1 MKRFFL
7 CFMALLMLLGMAG
20 CSAEPDVVEEPTT
33 VAATEPEVTEETVPE
48 TTEIIYDEPL
58 YLKVSAI
65 NLSLVGDSE
74 DIYLGLLPIEEV
86 TFESDDESI
95 VTFENGVVTATG
107 VGTTTIR
114 ASYRD
119 QVVEVTAGCLAETQE
134 QLLKLDEEIIRAPR
148 RMPPEVDLEEPTT
161 ILDDVSIVGD
171 SISYFL
177 FQWESKYDYMG
188 DAQFLVRGGVSLR
201 GFANRYANMTWK
213 GREMNLEDLF
223 KAAEVKKAY
232 IMLGQNDVGSTGE
245 PMIWDN
251 WEILV
256 ERILEVNPDIEL
268 YFESSIPRRASESK
282 ENGINIRIHEY
293 NQTLRQFAADKGQKF
308 IDVEYYVLDH
318 LDKMALCYSQ
328 GDYHMN
334 EKGCLNWMKILRFYT
349 QYELDGGILE

>member
-1 MKRFFL
+1 MKRILL
-7 CFMALLMLLGMAG
+7 CLMALLVLLSMAG
-20 CSAEPDVVEEPTT
+20 CSAENNTIEETT
-33 VAATEPEVTEETVPE
+33 SEPTEPETSEETVPE
-48 TTEIIYDEPL
+48 TTEVIYDDPL

-95 VTFENGVVTATG
+95 ITFENGVVTATG

-134 QLLKLDEEIIRAPR
+134 ALLKLDDEILRAPR
-148 RMPPEVDLEEPTT
+148 RMPPEIDLEEPTT
-161 ILDDVSIVGD
+161 LLDDVTIVGD

-188 DAQFLVRGGVSLR
+188 DVQFLTRGGVSLR
-201 GFANRYANMTWK
+201 GFAGRYCWMPYK
-213 GREMNLEDLF
+213 GRELDLEESF
-223 KAAEVKKAY
+223 KQAGVQKAY

-251 WEILV
+251 WTILV
-256 ERILEVNPDIEL
+256 ERILEANPGIEI
-268 YFESSIPRRASESK
+268 YFQSSIPRRATENK
-282 ENGINIRIHEY
+282 ENGINIRIHDY
-293 NQTLRQFAADKGQKF
+293 NLTLRQFAADNNQKF
-308 IDVEYYVLDH
+308 IDVEYYILDH
-318 LDKMALCYSQ
+318 LDKMSTQYSQ

-334 EKGCLNWMKILRFYT
+334 EKGCLTWMKILRFYT
-349 QYELDGGILE
+349 QYEKDGGILA

>member
-7 CFMALLMLLGMAG
+7 CLLAALMLLGTVG
-20 CSAEPDVVEEPTT
+20 CAAQSEPVEETT
-33 VAATEPEVTEETVPE
+33 AATTEPEITEETVPE
-48 TTEIIYDEPL
+48 TTEVIYEDPL

-74 DIYLGLLPIEEV
+74 DIYLGLLPIDVV

-107 VGTTTIR
+107 VGSTTIR

-134 QLLKLDEEIIRAPR
+134 QLLKLDDEIKRAPR
-148 RMPPEVDLEEPTT
+148 RMPPEIDLEEPTT
-161 ILDDVSIVGD
+161 ILDDVTIVGD

-177 FQWESKYDYMG
+177 FQHESRLNYMG
-188 DAQFLVRGGVSLR
+188 DVQFLTRGGVSLR
-201 GFANRYANMTWK
+201 GFANQYCWMPYK
-213 GREMNLEDLF
+213 GRELDLE
-223 KAAEVKKAY
+223 KAFAEAGVKKAY

-251 WEILV
+251 WAILV
-256 ERILEVNPDIEL
+256 ERILEANPGIEI
-268 YFESSIPRRASESK
+268 YFQSSIPRRATENK

-293 NQTLRQFAADKGQKF
+293 NKTLKQFAADNNQKF

-318 LDKMALCYSQ
+318 MDKMALCYSQ

-349 QYELDGGILE
+349 QYEMDGGILN

>member
-1 MKRFFL
+1 MKRFLL
-7 CFMALLMLLGMAG
+7 CLLVLAMLMGMAG
-20 CSAEPDVVEEPTT
+20 CAAENNTVETT
-33 VAATEPEVTEETVPE
+33 TETTTEPEVSEETVPE
-48 TTEIIYDEPL
+48 TTEIIYEEPL

-74 DIYLGLLPIEEV
+74 DIYLGLLPIEVV

-119 QVVEVTAGCLAETQE
+119 QVVEVTAGCLAETQGE
-134 QLLKLDEEIIRAPR
+134 LLKLDDEIKRAPR
-148 RMPPEVDLEEPTT
+148 RMPPEVDLKEPTT
-161 ILDDVSIVGD
+161 ILDNATIVGD

-177 FQWESKYDYMG
+177 FQHESKHDYMG
-188 DAQFLVRGGVSLR
+188 NVQFLVRGGVSLR
-201 GFANRYANMTWK
+201 GFANRYCWMPYK
-213 GREMNLEDLF
+213 GRELDLE
-223 KAAEVKKAY
+223 KAFAEAGVQKAY

-251 WEILV
+251 WTILL
-256 ERILEVNPDIEL
+256 ERILEANPGIEI
-268 YFESSIPRRASESK
+268 YFQSSIPRRATENK

-293 NQTLRQFAADKGQKF
+293 NKTLKQFAADNGQKF

-318 LDKMALCYSQ
+318 MDKMALCYSQ
-328 GDYHMN
+328 GDYHMH